1 MLAKKL
7 TWRKKI
13 IFGYFM
19 KQILMQKKT
28 GEQIFQRIM
37 CENAIMFKGF
47 VAKIQNVFLFVIH
60 LLVNK
65 GRKSAKKGKA
75 NRSLSMALLSKHD
88 KI

>member
-1 MLAKKL
+1 MLDKKL
-7 TWRKKI
+7 TWRQKI

-19 KQILMQKKT
+19 KQILMQKT

-47 VAKIQNVFLFVIH
+47 VAKIQNVFALVIH

-65 GRKSAKKGKA
+65 GRKSAKKG
-75 NRSLSMALLSKHD
+75 
-88 KI
+88 

>member
-19 KQILMQKKT
+19 KQIFMQKT
-28 GEQIFQRIM
+28 GEQFFQRIKFD
-37 CENAIMFKGF
+37 NAIMFKGF

-65 GRKSAKKGKA
+65 GRKSAKKG
-75 NRSLSMALLSKHD
+75 
-88 KI
+88 

>member
-7 TWRKKI
+7 TWRQKI

-19 KQILMQKKT
+19 KQILMQKT

-47 VAKIQNVFLFVIH
+47 VAKIQNVFVIH

-65 GRKSAKKGKA
+65 GRKSAKKG
-75 NRSLSMALLSKHD
+75 
-88 KI
+88 